1 MTLLNLSAG
10 GLRFRAEE
18 VMEQDALLEIDV
30 TIPGLREQITIKG
43 RVAWS
48 TLHASG
54 VAETGVEFL
63 DVSPERQF
71 QIDRLMQF
79 FRPRGPL
86 SPPPS

>member
-18 VMEQDALLEIDV
+18 VLEKNTLLAIDV
-30 TIPGLREQITIKG
+30 KIPGLREQITIKG

-48 TLHASG
+48 TMHASG
-54 VAETGVEFL
+54 VVETGVEFL
-63 DVSPERQF
+63 DVSPDQQF
-71 QIDRLMQF
+71 QIDNIVQF
-79 FRPRGPL
+79 FQPRGSS